1 MKELLAAA
9 LIVAAPAVPVSPTHT
24 DVADLWINPAVR
36 PGEGEYARVE
46 LVETPRLTQN
56 KFHVKLRVTNEE
68 EETLEGLR
76 VALRSASPV
85 ASAHEQR
92 VAAVASVGEYGAV
105 GGRRDVD
112 KRLLPGAE
120 VELEM
125 EAELPAPGVY
135 PMMLQLIDASGATLD
150 TERFHVAAGEAEEAK
165 VSVLYPVS
173 APVDIVPGETGEAP
187 ETPPLVLASEHL
199 AGELAPGGRLD
210 ELVDVYLN
218 QPDEVGYA
226 SCMALD
232 PALVDVVERMSR
244 GYAVALQRKPVV
256 EEPKRLRDSWGSAE
270 EFHAEEGAGAQDAAA
285 WLDKVRRVSATGCTV
300 ALPWA
305 NADLGAVARTGDQWL
320 VREAIER
327 GPFVLQRVLGTPGAL
342 NVVIPASG
350 YVEDPAPL
358 GWADHTRSTVPLE
371 GMQAAWERTP
381 RGGEAQ
387 SQNALDRREFTGNAA
402 APPPSSV
409 VKVLAAGASESV
421 AVGIDKVGY
430 QDDLASILAATGEA
444 PETTAYSDAFLRF
457 DYSMDSKIARDV
469 SAAAAVQGAA
479 RSNEQIFVAP
489 PATWDADTAA
499 AVLGSV
505 AQLLNKGTAIP
516 FAEYLAAPP
525 ELGAVEISDPAAY
538 SDAEVL
544 QVTQQ
549 EEFINDLTAL
559 MVPDPAI
566 ALTRYGFTLPLRR
579 DLLSALPPRR
589 ALSLYDDSVS
599 TTSTTLTQTR
609 NTLNDLRSS
618 VALIPPGNVYTR
630 TSQSSPLLIVAK
642 NGLPLPVE
650 ARLLFSGPGTLNV
663 PDSLRVPARGSV
675 TVQMTADL
683 PGRGTDLQLY
693 LASMS
698 GQPISQP
705 VEISVRTS
713 GAGWPVAAGL
723 GSAALLF
730 LVLVRGGRRRKA
742 KPSKRQPSPSRERS
756 TT

>member
-9 LIVAAPAVPVSPTHT
+9 LIVAAPAVPVSPSST
-24 DVADLWINPAVR
+24 DVADQWVNPAVR
-36 PGEGEYARVE
+36 PNEGEYARVE
-46 LVETPRLTQN
+46 LTEAPRRTQN
-56 KFHVKLRVTNEE
+56 MFHVKLRVTNEE
-68 EETLEGLR
+68 AEALEGLQ
-76 VALRSASPV
+76 VVLRYASPV

-105 GGRRDVD
+105 GGRRVVD
-112 KRLLPGAE
+112 KQLLPGADVELAME
-120 VELEM
+120 VELS
-125 EAELPAPGVY
+125 APGVY
-135 PMMLQLIDASGATLD
+135 PTMLQLIDASGTTLD
-150 TERFHVAAGEAEEAK
+150 TERFHLAAGDTEQTK

-173 APVDIVPGETGEAP
+173 APFDIVPGETGEAP

-210 ELVDVYLN
+210 KLVDVYLE

-244 GYAVALQRKPVV
+244 GYSVASQRKPVV

-270 EFHAEEGAGAQDAAA
+270 EFHAEEGAGAQSAAA
-285 WLDKVRRVSATGCTV
+285 WLEKVRKVSTTGCTV

-305 NADLGAVARTGDQWL
+305 NADLGAVSRTGDQWL

-327 GPFVLQRVLGTPGAL
+327 GPSVLQRVLGSPGTL
-342 NVVIPASG
+342 NVVIPPSG

-358 GWADHTRSTVPLE
+358 GWADHTRSTVASE

-387 SQNALDRREFTGNAA
+387 AQSALERREFTSDAA
-402 APPPSSV
+402 APPPNV
-409 VKVLAAGASESV
+409 PVKVLAAGASKHL
-421 AVGIDKVGY
+421 APGIEQVGY

-444 PETTAYSDAFLRF
+444 PETTAYSDVFLRF
-457 DYSMDSKIARDV
+457 DYALDSKIARDV
-469 SAAAAVQGAA
+469 SAAAAVQAAA

-499 AVLGSV
+499 AVLGAV
-505 AQLLNKGTAIP
+505 ATAIP
-516 FAEYLAAPP
+516 VSFADYLNAPP
-525 ELGAVEISDPAAY
+525 ELGEVEITDPSAY

-579 DLLSALPPRR
+579 DLLAALPPRR
-589 ALSLYDDSVS
+589 ALSLYDDSVA
-599 TTSTTLTQTR
+599 TTSSTLTQTR
-609 NTLNDLRSS
+609 DTLNALRSS

-650 ARLLFSGPGTLNV
+650 AKLLFSGPGTLNV
-663 PDSLRVPARGSV
+663 PATLKVPARGSV

-683 PGRGTDLQLY
+683 PGRSTDLQLY
-693 LASMS
+693 LASVS

-705 VEISVRTS
+705 VDISVRTS
-713 GAGWPVAAGL
+713 GVWWPVAAGL
-723 GSAALLF
+723 GLAALLF

-742 KPSKRQPSPSRERS
+742 KARDLVPTSRERS